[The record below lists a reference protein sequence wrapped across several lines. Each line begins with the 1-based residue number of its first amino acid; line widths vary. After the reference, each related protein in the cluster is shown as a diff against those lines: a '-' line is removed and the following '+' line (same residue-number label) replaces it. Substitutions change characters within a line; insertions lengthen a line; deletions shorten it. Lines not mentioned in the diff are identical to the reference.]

1 MVGWGKVEVVGSEW
15 SISLVSVNGW
25 TSFMRGW
32 LWVRGAR
39 KYILGG
45 RDWMGIFMG
54 RWLRVGGGIFWI
66 EKGR

>member
-1 MVGWGKVEVVGSEW
+1 
-15 SISLVSVNGW
+15 
-25 TSFMRGW
+25 MRDAW
-32 LWVRGAR
+32 

-45 RDWMGIFMG
+45 RDWMGIFMR